1 TPRERDPALRD
12 PRLWPRDWVALCD
25 GDAVRPEDAREIAL
39 LHTRTGRRVRIRL
52 PGLRGYRIVGFSDG
66 LLVLLRKS
74 TTALRVLHPLTLVAV
89 DFPSLATVYHEEVAD
104 MGSLRDMKAA
114 VCSSSSSREP
124 STSSIAAVVLFPN
137 ANGNVV
143 VAADGGKDHWEVLH
157 RRHEK
162 LSIRNTLLFQGR
174 LYATTFHPPSPE
186 IVQLY
191 PPGPT
196 LDNMVATVPGA
207 VRYSRYSDTLH
218 LVESAGRMLLVVRH
232 VIVRASTTK
241 RQLLTFA
248 IYSVDFDDED
258 NNGRP
263 TLTPVSGLGDR
274 ALFLGDGGCLSVSAR
289 GLPSLSSDS
298 IYFST
303 PFYPL
308 QVRSVAAADPGRWRR
323 SEELATQR
331 QIHDRK
337 ERIRPSVRPFTIADH
352 LLTFCHP
359 REWTKGLMFHE
370 YHVIPESFKE
380 LRKKIRAKD
389 SAAAGSTHPQQ
400 YQVS

>member
-1 TPRERDPALRD
+1 MRLPAGFLRRMSKTQSPNAPPWPATASAAGRNGQPAAGRLSPRTYSASSPTWSLTPRITWPSAPSAPAGASTPTPRERD

-274 ALFLGDGGCLSVSAR
+274 GCFSATA
-289 GLPSLSSDS
+289 GACPS
-298 IYFST
+298 
-303 PFYPL
+303 
-308 QVRSVAAADPGRWRR
+308 
-323 SEELATQR
+323 R
-331 QIHDRK
+331 QGT
-337 ERIRPSVRPFTIADH
+337 S
-352 LLTFCHP
+352 
-359 REWTKGLMFHE
+359 
-370 YHVIPESFKE
+370 
-380 LRKKIRAKD
+380 LR
-389 SAAAGSTHPQQ
+389 
-400 YQVS
+400 